1 MEIFEKSEPGEM
13 DCIIMDVMMPVM
25 DGLQAAKEIRKLS
38 REDAKTIPMIALSAN
53 AFEEDRKKTREAGM
67 NQHVSKPLD
76 ANQLF
81 AILTQYKKQK

>member
-1 MEIFEKSEPGEM
+1 
-13 DCIIMDVMMPVM
+13 
-25 DGLQAAKEIRKLS
+25 
-38 REDAKTIPMIALSAN
+38 MIALSAN